1 MDPGGSRT
9 TLSSYDGT
17 IHHINY
23 YKAQKR
29 FSATPVEDTL
39 TLTNYNAPSMLA
51 LGQSFSIKGTVT
63 SAVSNITSLTV
74 GVYDYDGNFKTG
86 KTVYP
91 NTTSYNLVNIDP
103 YVKFGSLAKDGYY
116 YQVIATNSKGTVTL
130 LKRSFLVG
138 ILISSDELTLTNYN
152 KPTALKVG
160 QSFSIAGTI
169 TSAEKNIQ
177 KVTVEILDINEDV
190 VISKSAY
197 PNTKTY
203 NLKNIDAQVKFGS
216 LPKGTYYYC
225 VYATNKSISAYFLG
239 DTFTVS

>member
-1 MDPGGSRT
+1 MHIYPFSIT
-9 TLSSYDGT
+9 HLENPLKT
-17 IHHINY
+17 IHFILSFL
-23 YKAQKR
+23 KA
-29 FSATPVEDTL
+29 FP
-39 TLTNYNAPSMLA
+39 NAYAQPA
-51 LGQSFSIKGTVT
+51 ICDKV
-63 SAVSNITSLTV
+63 I
-74 GVYDYDGNFKTG
+74 
-86 KTVYP
+86 
-91 NTTSYNLVNIDP
+91 
-103 YVKFGSLAKDGYY
+103 KDGYY
-116 YQVIATNSKGTVTL
+116 YQVTATNSKGTVTL

-138 ILISSDELTLTNYN
+138 ILISSDQLTLTNYN

-169 TSAEKNIQ
+169 TSAETNIQ
-177 KVTVEILDINEDV
+177 KVTVEILDIDENV

-225 VYATNKSISAYFLG
+225 VNATNKSVSTFFLG